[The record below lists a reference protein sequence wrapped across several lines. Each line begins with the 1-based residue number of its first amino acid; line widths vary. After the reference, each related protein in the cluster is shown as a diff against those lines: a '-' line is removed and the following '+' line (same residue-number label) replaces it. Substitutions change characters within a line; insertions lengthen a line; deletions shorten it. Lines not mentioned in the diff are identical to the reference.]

1 MASRVLT
8 PQLTP
13 RPSLRLKGSV
23 PKNHYLFQSI
33 IPIDIIVEIC
43 YVIINDVIEKS
54 DEIQFDPSSSVTEF
68 SLEELENLEV
78 ERRSSKVT
86 EERSNEV
93 IRKSKRSFRQDS
105 YEITIHGHST
115 PVTTPLSVS
124 ASPLIKR
131 NC

>member
-1 MASRVLT
+1 M
-8 PQLTP
+8 
-13 RPSLRLKGSV
+13 
-23 PKNHYLFQSI
+23 
-33 IPIDIIVEIC
+33 C

-68 SLEELENLEV
+68 SLEELESLEV